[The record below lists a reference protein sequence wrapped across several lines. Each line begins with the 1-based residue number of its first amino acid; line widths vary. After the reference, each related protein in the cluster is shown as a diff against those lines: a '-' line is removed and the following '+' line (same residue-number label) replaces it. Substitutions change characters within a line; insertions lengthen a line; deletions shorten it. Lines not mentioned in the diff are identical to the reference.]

1 MGSQGTARLSCRRIG
16 HLAVALLIITA
27 PAALAHAQSN
37 PQPSQSSPRQELPDP
52 TLEDRPP
59 PVPNSPRIPEGK
71 IKLDVVVDDRAGKP
85 VPGLEMRNFKILDNN
100 QSREVM
106 SFRAYD
112 GVEVKTDPP
121 VEVILVIDMVNLPFQ
136 QVATVRQ
143 QIEQFLKQ
151 DGGRLQQPVTVL
163 LLSDAGMRVQP
174 RPSVD
179 GNELVSVLSQI
190 KGSVRVIDS
199 AMGGEG
205 LLERFQ
211 LCAREMAAIAEN
223 EARKPGRK
231 LLIWVGPGWPMLN
244 RPDLG
249 YYSRKDQQRYFDAIV
264 ELSTRL
270 REARMVVYSIAPA
283 SDADPSYAVRY
294 QAYLKG
300 VKSPREAD
308 SGNLALKVL
317 ATQTGGLILGPNNDI
332 TGQINRCIEDANA
345 FYQIS
350 FDPLSAE
357 HTDEFHSL
365 KISVDKPD
373 VTVRTTTGYY
383 NQLSEPS
390 LASLPSAASLATSSS
405 RSDGATS
412 PPSAPPS
419 LPSADPSPGEFETCA
434 IPSCSVDLPTA
445 DEANP
450 GHAVK
455 TFQLSSLGYSPRLK
469 KEVTELDNDEAVVW
483 LGPNQLL
490 LAFNPHGLLRRD
502 VKSDSAPLR
511 KIHAALLDTETNQV
525 LRTADWELPD
535 RGKYLWQLSGNRIL
549 VHMRHELRVYDSQL
563 ALTDQVP
570 LAGPLAFV
578 RISPNGEF
586 TMVAVI
592 KERHTDEIH
601 ARPRD
606 ALDDEPRKDVDILI
620 LDRQFKTIA
629 RATTTSDVMPPI
641 LLNEGQVTLLA
652 QSRKRYRLAMLTW
665 ENQTLTL
672 ARFSSQCIPNLL
684 SFAPDLVFVRTCS
697 SASGSA
703 EFRVLRPDGQVVM
716 HMKSDSQHL
725 GQEAKGNIGS
735 QTFAVKV
742 MHAASPIYPG
752 WYFHASDLVAEEI
765 RVYRATDGK
774 RLATVHAESPTASHD
789 GYSLSP
795 DGSQLAVLSGTQI
808 NIYPVPTN

>member
-1 MGSQGTARLSCRRIG
+1 MGSQGTARLSCRPEG
-16 HLAVALLIITA
+16 HLAVALLIA
-27 PAALAHAQSN
+27 SCAVPAHAQSG
-37 PQPSQSSPRQELPDP
+37 PLPSQSSPPQELPAL
-52 TLEDRPP
+52 TLEHRPP
-59 PVPNSPRIPEGK
+59 PVPNSLRIPEGK

-85 VPGLEMRNFKILDNN
+85 VPGLEARNFKILDNN

-112 GVEVKTDPP
+112 GLAVKTDPP
-121 VEVILVIDMVNLPFQ
+121 VEVILVIDIVNLPFQ

-151 DGGRLQQPVTVL
+151 DGGHLKQPVTLL

-174 RPSVD
+174 RPSAD
-179 GNELVSVLSQI
+179 GNALVSVVSQV

-249 YYSRKDQQRYFDAIV
+249 YYSMKDQQRYFDAIV

-283 SDADPSYAVRY
+283 SDVDPSYAVRY

-308 SGNLALKVL
+308 TGNLALKVL

-350 FDPLSAE
+350 FDPPSAE
-357 HTDEFHSL
+357 HADEFHSL
-365 KISVDKPD
+365 KISVDQPD
-373 VTVRTTTGYY
+373 VTVRTATGYY

-390 LASLPSAASLATSSS
+390 EAFLPSTVSLATSSD

-412 PPSAPPS
+412 PPSTPAS
-419 LPSADPSPGEFETCA
+419 LPSAAPPPPGEFETCA
-434 IPSCSVDLPTA
+434 PPACSVDLPIS
-445 DEANP
+445 DEAIP
-450 GHAVK
+450 DHAVK
-455 TFQLSSLGYSPRLK
+455 SLQVSALGYSPRLK
-469 KEVTELDNDEAVVW
+469 KEVSQLDNDEALMW

-502 VKSDSAPLR
+502 RKSNNAPIR

-525 LRTADWELPD
+525 LSTADWELPD

-549 VHMRHELRVYDSQL
+549 VHVRDELRVYDSQL
-563 ALTDQVP
+563 ALTSRVP

-578 RISPNGEF
+578 QISPNGEL

-592 KERHTDEIH
+592 QERHTGEFH
-601 ARPRD
+601 ARSHD
-606 ALDDEPRKDVDILI
+606 ALDDEPREDVEILI

-641 LLNEGQVTLLA
+641 LLNEGQVTLLS
-652 QSRKRYRLAMLTW
+652 QPRKHYRLALLTW
-665 ENQTLTL
+665 KNQTLTL
-672 ARFSSQCIPNLL
+672 ARFSSQCIPDLL
-684 SFAPDLVFVRTCS
+684 SLAPDLVFVRTCS
-697 SASGSA
+697 SESGSA

-716 HMKSDSQHL
+716 RMRSDSQHL
-725 GQEAKGNIGS
+725 GQEAKGNTGS

-752 WYFHASDLVAEEI
+752 WYFHGSDLVAEEI
-765 RVYRATDGK
+765 RVYRAKDGK
-774 RLATVHAESPTASHD
+774 RLATVHAEAPTASHD

-808 NIYPVPTN
+808 SIYPVPTN